1 MVDETE
7 TGAVETVAEPAT
19 VADTPAAPR
28 SHEEIMGEVF
38 DKMNP
43 HRADDGRYA
52 SKTPA
57 ESAETATAEQTP
69 DPAAPKVAS
78 KVEPLAAPEGWSDA
92 GKAKWNRLPREVQQD
107 ILARATPQA
116 DPALAE
122 KVKRYEPIG
131 QILAE
136 HRDTFARARVDEATG
151 IRMLL
156 AAQQELDRDA
166 PAALQKLAQMYGVDL
181 AKLTGAQT
189 AEAAPSEGT
198 DPNLQR
204 VVAELNE
211 VKGKLSRYE
220 QQQHHD
226 ARTQAQQE
234 LEAFANEK
242 DGDKPKRPHFKEVRE
257 EMARLY
263 QASLQ
268 IGKPITL
275 EAAYDSAVWANPHT
289 RQRIL
294 DEKRQQDEERAQK
307 EAEKKAAEAKRLK
320 SLNVRGAQGTTPVKR
335 TMEETMAAAYDRAT
349 GAS

>member
-92 GKAKWNRLPREVQQD
+92 GKAKWARLPREIQQD
-107 ILARATPQA
+107 LLARATPQA

-122 KVKRYEPIG
+122 QAKRYEPLG
-131 QILAE
+131 KVLEQYRQTYEGRGLDATQAVATLLDVQ
-136 HRDTFARARVDEATG
+136 RQLDT
-151 IRMLL
+151 
-156 AAQQELDRDA
+156 DA
-166 PAALQKLAQMYGVDL
+166 PGTLRKIAELYGVDL
-181 AKLTGAQT
+181 SKFGATTET
-189 AEAAPSEGT
+189 ASPEAA
-198 DPNLQR
+198 DPHLQR
-204 VVAELNE
+204 VLSELNE

-234 LEAFANEK
+234 LDSFANEM

-294 DEKRQQDEERAQK
+294 EEKRVADEERAQK

-320 SLNVRGAQGTTPVKR
+320 SLNVRGAQGTTPAKR